1 MQNRAAIF
9 RKNQCYWKSKQFDK
23 DVEDKFLVTKPVND
37 LTQLINMLPI
47 VCTAVEKISWKLEL
61 NYLLLY
67 SNKTIKT
74 SSRFMLWGATSQQH
88 FQLKRLYLGV
98 YFFHVVQCNFF
109 LGCSVTVDVCTRT
122 IWQDQAHDIAQNIW
136 RFLSP
141 DHFP

>member
-1 MQNRAAIF
+1 M
-9 RKNQCYWKSKQFDK
+9 
-23 DVEDKFLVTKPVND
+23 ND

-98 YFFHVVQCNFF
+98 YFFM
-109 LGCSVTVDVCTRT
+109 
-122 IWQDQAHDIAQNIW
+122 
-136 RFLSP
+136 
-141 DHFP
+141 

>member
-1 MQNRAAIF
+1 M
-9 RKNQCYWKSKQFDK
+9 
-23 DVEDKFLVTKPVND
+23 TKPVND
-37 LTQLINMLPI
+37 LRPHPI
-47 VCTAVEKISWKLEL
+47 DQYAAHCTAVEKISWKLEL

-141 DHFP
+141 DNFFHKWIITWHNVSLIIIEWVDMILHG